1 MTDEPDTAELENR
14 IDELEATIQR
24 MMPSRRDALKMG
36 GAALV
41 GGSLVAGS
49 ASALPQEDEVG
60 TIGSASRRVDL
71 FAEDIDGLES
81 INDDRLVTVL
91 DGTNETGDYQVQKDG
106 SDVTGVIN
114 FKTA

>member
-1 MTDEPDTAELENR
+1 MTDDKTKQLESR
-14 IDELEATIQR
+14 IDTLESKIEK

-60 TIGSASRRVDL
+60 TIGSASQRVDL

-81 INDDRLVTVL
+81 INNDRLVTVL

-106 SDVTGVIN
+106 SDTTGVIN

>member
-1 MTDEPDTAELENR
+1 MDDEPQVEQLENR
-14 IDELEATIQR
+14 IDKLESTIEK

-49 ASALPQEDEVG
+49 ASALPQEDQVG
-60 TIGSASRRVDL
+60 TIGSASQRVDL

>member
-1 MTDEPDTAELENR
+1 MDDSEQVEQLENR
-14 IDELEATIQR
+14 IDKLESTIET

-49 ASALPQEDEVG
+49 ASALPTEDQVG
-60 TIGSASRRVDL
+60 TIGSASQRVDL

-91 DGTNETGDYQVQKDG
+91 DGVNETGDYQVQKDG
-106 SDVTGVIN
+106 SDTTGVIN
-114 FKTA
+114 FKTS

>member
-1 MTDEPDTAELENR
+1 MTDEKTRQLENR
-14 IDELEATIQR
+14 IDTLESKIEK
-24 MMPSRRDALKMG
+24 MMPSRRDALKIG

-49 ASALPQEDEVG
+49 ASALPQEDQVG
-60 TIGSASRRVDL
+60 TIGSSSQRVDL

-91 DGTNETGDYQVQKDG
+91 DGTNETGDYQIQKDG
-106 SDVTGVIN
+106 TDTTGVIN

>member
-1 MTDEPDTAELENR
+1 MTEEPDTAELENR
-14 IDELEATIQR
+14 IETLEATIEK
-24 MMPSRRDALKMG
+24 MLPGRRDALKMG

-49 ASALPQEDEVG
+49 ASALPTEDQVG
-60 TIGSASRRVDL
+60 TIGSASQRVDL

-81 INDDRLVTVL
+81 INNDRLVTVL
-91 DGTNETGDYQVQKDG
+91 DGVNETGDYQVQKDG

>member
-1 MTDEPDTAELENR
+1 MTDDKTKQLENR
-14 IDELEATIQR
+14 IEKLEATIEK

-49 ASALPQEDEVG
+49 ASGLPTEDEVG
-60 TIGSASRRVDL
+60 TIGSASQRVDL

-81 INDDRLVTVL
+81 INNDRLVTVL
-91 DGTNETGDYQVQKDG
+91 DGTNETGDYQIQVDG
-106 SDVTGVIN
+106 DGGTGIIN
-114 FKTA
+114 FKTS

>member
-1 MTDEPDTAELENR
+1 MTDEKTQQLENR
-14 IDELEATIQR
+14 IETLEATIAK
-24 MMPSRRDALKMG
+24 MLPGRRDAIKMG

-49 ASALPQEDEVG
+49 ASALPTEDQVG
-60 TIGSASRRVDL
+60 TIGSASQRVDL

-81 INDDRLVTVL
+81 INNDRLVTVL
-91 DGTNETGDYQVQKDG
+91 DGVNETGDYQVQKDG
-106 SDVTGVIN
+106 SDTTGVIN

>member
-1 MTDEPDTAELENR
+1 MTDEPEVKKLENR
-14 IDELEATIQR
+14 IETLENTIEK

-49 ASALPQEDEVG
+49 ASALPTEDQVG
-60 TIGSASRRVDL
+60 TIGSASQRVDL

-81 INDDRLVTVL
+81 INNDRLVTVL
-91 DGTNETGDYQVQKDG
+91 DGVNETGDYQIQKDG
-106 SDVTGVIN
+106 SDTTGVIN
-114 FKTA
+114 FKTS

>member
-1 MTDEPDTAELENR
+1 MTDDKTKQLENR
-14 IDELEATIQR
+14 IDKLESTIEK

-49 ASALPQEDEVG
+49 ASALPQEDQVG
-60 TIGSASRRVDL
+60 TIGSASQRVDL

-81 INDDRLVTVL
+81 INNDRLVTVL
-91 DGTNETGDYQVQKDG
+91 DGVNETGDYQVQKDG
-106 SDVTGVIN
+106 IDTTGVIN
-114 FKTA
+114 FKTQ